1 MRHLYGVALAVLL
14 AAAMFFVAA
23 GGYVL
28 VANVS
33 DAGIAASS
41 GLPPAYGGGL
51 PATGG
56 SLFPDIHLMVG
67 GGALLAVG
75 LAAGLLMVLPRV
87 SPLAAGLPG
96 VVLVA
101 WTALYVSDVRD
112 AVRLIPLKSLDFG
125 LGFEL
130 LLFSG
135 LLGAAGLAM
144 TTPLFIPSR
153 WRRAPRVPGY
163 AALGESTP
171 ASRATASPGTG
182 GPGLD
187 GAIAGLTAPGG
198 DSSVMITGWEQ
209 TRPQQR
215 PVTPPGGSQAPGS
228 LPDEG

>member
-1 MRHLYGVALAVLL
+1 MVKMLSRVPGLRLLRNRRIATCVVTATAAVC
-14 AAAMFFVAA
+14 
-23 GGYVL
+23 
-28 VANVS
+28 
-33 DAGIAASS
+33 
-41 GLPPAYGGGL
+41 
-51 PATGG
+51 
-56 SLFPDIHLMVG
+56 
-67 GGALLAVG
+67 
-75 LAAGLLMVLPRV
+75 
-87 SPLAAGLPG
+87 
-96 VVLVA
+96 
-101 WTALYVSDVRD
+101 
-112 AVRLIPLKSLDFG
+112 
-125 LGFEL
+125 
-130 LLFSG
+130 